1 MKILGLL
8 ESWSKKENSKLTL
21 QGQQKTVLNLNGNL
35 PVYSLCSLGFF
46 LPNIQRPAT
55 TVYTILLL

>member
-21 QGQQKTVLNLNGNL
+21 QEQQNTVPNLNWNL
-35 PVYSLCSLGFF
+35 PVYSLCSPGFF
-46 LPNIQRPAT
+46 LPNARRPAT